1 MARQSERD
9 SPDPRRFTLRELSAV
24 TSYAESIIGR
34 KVSNAGV
41 SVATDGTITS
51 AAAREALSLHDTE
64 VQDLKRLSRMGLGQ
78 RAAWVDGTLEARP
91 PATDLELPDTAPPE
105 PFDPTDAP
113 AAAPPASPPESAG
126 RTAWR
131 CGWTGWTNESI
142 EPMRIS
148 SDREPRWRV
157 SSRGNQFW

>member
-1 MARQSERD
+1 MARQSEKN

-24 TSYAESIIGR
+24 TSYADSIIGR

-41 SVATDGTITS
+41 PVATDGTITS
-51 AAAREALSLHDTE
+51 AAARDALSLHDTE
-64 VQDLKRLSRMGLGQ
+64 VQDLERLSRMDRGQ
-78 RAAWVDGTLEARP
+78 RAAWVDGALEARP
-91 PATDLELPDTAPPE
+91 PATDLALPDTAPPK
-105 PFDPTDAP
+105 PVDPQGAP
-113 AAAPPASPPESAG
+113 ALLLPASPHASAG

-148 SDREPRWRV
+148 SDREPRWRG